1 MAFEKINADDTLNQ
15 GRIKINNILDAVESQ
30 VSELKSKNDN
40 HILFNEVL
48 QDQTLT
54 TLDIESSDIY
64 KHDLYVKV
72 TNNGK
77 NVGYFTIIVQ
87 KNNKNILTSTDGQG
101 GTAVLLDVG
110 ESYTLPIWGLTN
122 KFGAIGNYKIL
133 VQNINNEKCS
143 VKVFYNKI
151 TEINSLLYKIP
162 STMVTVGSK
171 GDGDFSNIQS
181 AIDYL
186 KNNFDVNNTPTI
198 VLIKPGTYQVFP
210 RKTPTKHN
218 AYPAIDKGANRI
230 SIIGIERDITRI
242 FVINSEE
249 MCGEIM
255 SVGGDCII
263 KNIKF
268 ESYAG
273 TASSETIKSHRAYGL
288 HIDYPSERDTD
299 HATIIENCIVYSS
312 SFTPIGAGMNRKQKQ
327 IYRNSDFIYDS
338 ELVNEQG
345 AVYIHS
351 TKNSDKPMGLIIE
364 NCNIVSKNGAYTIH
378 LPNVGGAEYTWQKIP
393 VTLRRNITVTTGET
407 ELITDK
413 NYLSLLSMDS
423 KLNSNE
429 NINY

>member
-1 MAFEKINADDTLNQ
+1 MDFEKILETDTLNQ
-15 GRIKINNILDAVESQ
+15 GRIKINNNLDATKSQ
-30 VSELKSKNDN
+30 VSELKSNIDN
-40 HILFNEVL
+40 HILFDEEL
-48 QDQTLT
+48 QVQTFT

-87 KNNKNILTSTDGQG
+87 KNNQNILTSTDGKG

-122 KFGAIGNYKIL
+122 KFGAIGDYKIL

-151 TEINSLLYKIP
+151 AEINSLLYKIP
-162 STMVTVGSK
+162 STMVTVSSK

-186 KNNFDVNNTPTI
+186 KNNFDVNDIPTI

-210 RKTPTKHN
+210 RKTPTNHN

-242 FVINSEE
+242 FVVNSEE

-255 SVGGDCII
+255 SVGGACII

-273 TASSETIKSHRAYGL
+273 TASSETIKNHRAYGL

-312 SFTPIGAGMNRKQKQ
+312 SFTPIGSGMNRKQTQ

-351 TKNSDKPMGLIIE
+351 AKNSDKPNGLIIE

-378 LPNVGGAEYTWQKIP
+378 LPNVDGAEYTWQKIP

>member
-1 MAFEKINADDTLNQ
+1 MNFEKINADDTLNQ
-15 GRIKINNILDAVESQ
+15 GRIKINNILDAAESQ
-30 VSELKSKNDN
+30 VNELKSNNDN
-40 HILFNEVL
+40 HILFDEEL
-48 QDQTLT
+48 QVQTFT

-87 KNNKNILTSTDGQG
+87 KNNQTILTSTDGKG

-133 VQNINNEKCS
+133 VQNTNNEKCS

-151 TEINSLLYKIP
+151 AEINSLLYKIP

-171 GDGDFSNIQS
+171 GEGDFSDIQS

-186 KNNFDVNNTPTI
+186 KNNFDVNDIPTI
-198 VLIKPGTYQVFP
+198 VLVKPGTYQVFP
-210 RKTPTKHN
+210 RKSPTNHN

-242 FVINSEE
+242 FVVNSEE
-249 MCGEIM
+249 KCGEIM
-255 SVGGDCII
+255 SVGGACII

-351 TKNSDKPMGLIIE
+351 AKNSDKPSGLIIE

-378 LPNVGGAEYTWQKIP
+378 LPNVAGAEYTWQKIP

-413 NYLSLLSMDS
+413 KYLSLLSMDS